1 MKKSLLIL
9 ILTGLTI
16 VSCEKTEQKIQTS
29 PNQNTSASV
38 TKNFSEFDDEMEQRM
53 YFSLLSNTEKI
64 EIART
69 HFNYCLNNSSKF
81 PLTIAQRN
89 FVINL
94 RNNLNQIY
102 VSTPTEENNY
112 LKQVELDIAQL
123 FPNQEFSLLG
133 FYLFDTMISSD
144 EDYNN
149 IPIPDPNAGGVECK
163 CSSSSNWCSSGT
175 GFKIKCST
183 DLCNKKTYKGC
194 GTLWGYSCDGICNLF
209 SE

>member
-9 ILTGLTI
+9 ILTGLTF

-29 PNQNTSASV
+29 TNQNTSTSV
-38 TKNFSEFDDEMEQRM
+38 TKSFSKFDDEMEQRM

-69 HFNYCLNNSSKF
+69 HLNYCLNNSSKF
-81 PLTIAQRN
+81 PLTSAQRN

-112 LKQVELDIAQL
+112 LIQVELDIAQL

-144 EDYNN
+144 EDYNSL
-149 IPIPDPNAGGVECK
+149 PVPTPGGTTCK
-163 CSSSSNWCSSGT
+163 CSTTSNWCSSGT
-175 GFKIKCST
+175 GHQIKCDSAKCSNT
-183 DLCNKKTYKGC
+183 TFSGC
-194 GTLWGYSCDGICNLF
+194 GTLWGYKCNGICNLF
-209 SE
+209 TE